1 MKFKPFKSYILFE
14 DEHIIAINKPAM
26 VSSLLDRIGVQESI
40 QQWSK
45 DYLETTQLCH
55 RLDKETSG
63 ILLIAKNPE
72 TYREI
77 AIQFEKREIDKTYWA
92 ISDGRHYF
100 KHLTIDIPL
109 SVSARGRAKVDK
121 REGKDAETDVTVLET
136 FRHFSLIQCKP
147 VTGRLHQIRI
157 HLATQNA
164 PISGDALY
172 GGSTPFLKSIKKNFN
187 QGKDDEVRPMI
198 QRAALHAQ
206 SISFSLYG
214 KPYTIEAPLPKD
226 MNVFLKLIRK
236 YDHE

>member
-1 MKFKPFKSYILFE
+1 MKFKSFKSYILFE
-14 DEHIIAINKPAM
+14 DKNIIAINKPAM

-45 DYLETTQLCH
+45 DYLDTSQLCH

-72 TYREI
+72 TYREM
-77 AIQFEKREIDKTYWA
+77 AIKFERREIDKTYWA
-92 ISDGRHYF
+92 IADGRHYF
-100 KHLTIDIPL
+100 KNLTIDVPL

-121 REGKDAETDVTVLET
+121 REGKEAETDVTVIEN
-136 FRHFSLIQCKP
+136 FKHFSLIQCKP
-147 VTGRLHQIRI
+147 LTGRLHQIRI

-164 PISGDALY
+164 PISGDTLY
-172 GGSTPFLKSIKKNFN
+172 GGSSPFLKSIKKNFK
-187 QGKDDEVRPMI
+187 QAKDEEIRPMI

-214 KPYTIEAPLPKD
+214 KPFKIDAPLPKD